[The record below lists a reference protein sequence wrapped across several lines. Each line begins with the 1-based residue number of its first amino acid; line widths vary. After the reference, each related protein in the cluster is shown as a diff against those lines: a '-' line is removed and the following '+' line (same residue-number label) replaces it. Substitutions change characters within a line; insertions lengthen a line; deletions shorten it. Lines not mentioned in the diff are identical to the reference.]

1 MRELI
6 VNCSSSYKA
15 VIGDGAIKKIA
26 EFMPETAENAKT
38 KVCLIISDALSA
50 VLQSEITFALN
61 NGSYDVFSFVL
72 PDGERLKTVENL
84 KIVTEFL
91 NLNGFTKKD
100 VIINVGGGT
109 VSDFGGFLAAI
120 YKRGLKYINVPTTL
134 LSAVDACLGGK
145 TAVDVD
151 GVKNVWGLVYQPFA
165 VVIDTLILKALPDEI
180 FAQGLSEIVK
190 YGIIDQKF
198 GDFLIT
204 LNGVTGIK
212 DNFEQVIFKCLSIK
226 AGFVEKDEF
235 DKAERRALNLG
246 HTYAHGLESKSNYAV
261 THGEAVAAGLLAES
275 RLSLDK
281 GYISEERFNTILRL
295 LSVYFKSVR
304 EDSLVELIP
313 FMRSDKKNEND
324 RICFSLPYG
333 NVIKQVYFTEKEL
346 IIK

>member
-6 VNCSSSYKA
+6 VNCSSRYKT
-15 VIGDGAIKKIA
+15 VIGDGVLKKIA
-26 EFMPETAENAKT
+26 EFMPETAENTKT

-50 VLQSEITFALN
+50 VLQNEIICALN
-61 NGSYDVFSFVL
+61 NALYDVFSFVL

-84 KIVTEFL
+84 KIVSEFL

-120 YKRGLKYINVPTTL
+120 YKSGLKYINVPTTL
-134 LSAVDACLGGK
+134 LSAVDAGIGGK

-151 GVKNVWGLVYQPFA
+151 GIKNVWGLVYQPFA
-165 VVIDTLILKALPDEI
+165 VVVDTLILNTLPDEI
-180 FAQGLSEIVK
+180 FEQGISEIVK
-190 YGIIDQKF
+190 YGIIDQIF
-198 GDFLIT
+198 GDYLLS
-204 LNGVTGIK
+204 LNGVAGIK
-212 DNFEQVIFKCLSIK
+212 DNLENVIYKCLDIK
-226 AGFVEKDEF
+226 AGFVETDEF
-235 DKAERRALNLG
+235 DRAERRTLNLG

-275 RLSLDK
+275 RLSLYK
-281 GYISEERFNTILRL
+281 GYISEERFNNILRL
-295 LSVYFKSVR
+295 IGVYFKNVR
-304 EDSLVELIP
+304 EDSIEELIP

-324 RICFSLPYG
+324 KICFSLPYG
-333 NVIKQVYFTEKEL
+333 NGIKQVYFTEKEL